1 MIEVQ
6 GLVKSFAGNRVLTG
20 VDLRVEPGRMLAL
33 LGPNGAGKTT
43 VVRILST
50 LLPADAGRATVLG
63 LDVARQAAQVR
74 RSIGL
79 TGQFSAV
86 DKLLT
91 GRENLIMMGKLQH
104 LGRGAKARAGELLE
118 QFSLTEAADR
128 PAKTYSGGMFRRL
141 DLAASLITSPPVLFL
156 DEPTT
161 GLDPRSRTTMW
172 EAIRQLL
179 TGGTTI
185 LLTTQYLEE
194 ADQLAD
200 RIAVLDD
207 GHVIAEG
214 SADEL
219 KAKVG
224 DERAELAFDDP
235 ADTARACAVLAVPQ
249 AEVLSVRIS
258 SVRELR
264 LLLERLDG
272 AGLEPASLRVKKPT
286 LDDVFLSVTGRR
298 GGEKASA
305 A

>member
-6 GLVKSFAGNRVLTG
+6 GLAKSFAGNRVLTG
-20 VDLRVEPGRMLAL
+20 VDLRVEPGTMLAL

-50 LLPADAGRATVLG
+50 LLKADAGRAAVLG
-63 LDVARQAAQVR
+63 LDVARHAARVR

-91 GRENLIMMGKLQH
+91 GRENLVLMGRLHH
-104 LGRGAKARAGELLE
+104 LGRGAKARAAELLE
-118 QFSLTEAADR
+118 QFALTEAADR

-161 GLDPRSRTTMW
+161 GLDPRSRTGMW
-172 EAIRQLL
+172 TAIRQLL
-179 TGGTTI
+179 AGGTTI

-200 RIAVLDD
+200 RIAVLD
-207 GHVIAEG
+207 GGRVIAEG
-214 SADEL
+214 SADQL

-224 DERAELAFDDP
+224 EERVELAFTDP
-235 ADTARACAVLAVPQ
+235 DATERAHAVLAGVD
-249 AEVLSVRIS
+249 VLRGDGLSVRIGG
-258 SVRELR
+258 VRELR
-264 LLLERLDG
+264 SLLDRLDD
-272 AGLEPASLRVKKPT
+272 AGLEPVGLQVKKPT
-286 LDDVFLSVTGRR
+286 LDDVFLSLT
-298 GGEKASA
+298 GEKASA

>member
-6 GLVKSFAGNRVLTG
+6 GLVKSFAGHRVLTG

-50 LLPADAGRATVLG
+50 LLRADAGRATVQG

-91 GRENLIMMGKLQH
+91 GRENLIMMGRLQH

-118 QFSLTEAADR
+118 QFSLAEAADR

-179 TGGTTI
+179 TGGTTT
-185 LLTTQYLEE
+185 LLTTQYLDE

-207 GHVIAEG
+207 GQVIAEG

-219 KAKVG
+219 KAEVG
-224 DERAELAFDDP
+224 DERAELTFDDP

-249 AEVLSVRIS
+249 AELLSVRIS
-258 SVRELR
+258 GVRELR

>member
-6 GLVKSFAGNRVLTG
+6 GLVKSFAGHRVLTG

-50 LLPADAGRATVLG
+50 LLRADAGRATVQG

-91 GRENLIMMGKLQH
+91 GRENLIMMGRLQH

-185 LLTTQYLEE
+185 LLTTQYLDE

-207 GHVIAEG
+207 GQVIAEG

-224 DERAELAFDDP
+224 DERAELTFDDP

-249 AEVLSVRIS
+249 TELLSVRIS
-258 SVRELR
+258 GVRELR

>member
-6 GLVKSFAGNRVLTG
+6 GLAKSFAGNRVLTG
-20 VDLRVEPGRMLAL
+20 VDLRVEPGTMLAL

-50 LLPADAGRATVLG
+50 LLKADAGRAAVLG
-63 LDVARQAAQVR
+63 LDVARHAARVR

-91 GRENLIMMGKLQH
+91 GRENLVLMGRLHH
-104 LGRGAKARAGELLE
+104 LGRGAKARAAELLE
-118 QFSLTEAADR
+118 QFALTEAADR

-161 GLDPRSRTTMW
+161 GLDPRSRTGMW
-172 EAIRQLL
+172 TAIRQLL

-200 RIAVLDD
+200 RIAVLD
-207 GHVIAEG
+207 GGRVIAEG
-214 SADEL
+214 SADQL

-224 DERAELAFDDP
+224 EERVELAFTDP
-235 ADTARACAVLAVPQ
+235 AATDRAHAVLAGVD
-249 AEVLSVRIS
+249 VLRGDGLSVRIGG
-258 SVRELR
+258 VRELR
-264 LLLERLDG
+264 SLLDRLDD
-272 AGLEPASLRVKKPT
+272 AGLEPVGLQLKKPT
-286 LDDVFLSVTGRR
+286 LDDVFLSLT
-298 GGEKASA
+298 GEKASA

>member
-6 GLVKSFAGNRVLTG
+6 GLVKSFAGHRVLTG

-50 LLPADAGRATVLG
+50 LLRADAGRATVQG

-91 GRENLIMMGKLQH
+91 GRENLIMMGRLQH

-118 QFSLTEAADR
+118 EFSLTEAADR

-185 LLTTQYLEE
+185 LLTTQYLDE

-207 GHVIAEG
+207 GRVIAEG

-219 KAKVG
+219 KAEVG
-224 DERAELAFDDP
+224 DERAELTFDDP

-249 AEVLSVRIS
+249 TELLSVRIS
-258 SVRELR
+258 GVRELR

>member
-1 MIEVQ
+1 MIEVH
-6 GLVKSFAGNRVLTG
+6 GLAKSFAGHRVLTG
-20 VDLRVEPGRMLAL
+20 VDLRVGPGEMLAL

-50 LLPADAGRATVLG
+50 LLKADAGRAAVLG
-63 LDVARQAAQVR
+63 FDVARQAARVR

-91 GRENLIMMGKLQH
+91 GRENLVLMAKLHH
-104 LGRGAKARAGELLE
+104 LGRGAKARADELLE
-118 QFSLTEAADR
+118 QFDLTEAADR

-141 DLAASLITSPPVLFL
+141 DLAASLITAPPVLFL

-161 GLDPRSRTTMW
+161 GLDPRSRTGMW

-179 TGGTTI
+179 AGGTTI

-200 RIAVLDD
+200 RIAVLD
-207 GHVIAEG
+207 GGRVIAEG
-214 SADEL
+214 SADQL

-224 DERAELAFDDP
+224 DERAELSF
-235 ADTARACAVLAVPQ
+235 ADTAATERAYAVLAGEDVLRGDG
-249 AEVLSVRIS
+249 LSVRIGG
-258 SVRELR
+258 VRELR
-264 LLLERLDG
+264 LLLEKLDR
-272 AGLEPASLRVKKPT
+272 AGLEPVALRMKKPT
-286 LDDVFLSVTGRR
+286 LDDVFLSLT
-298 GGEKASA
+298 GEKAGA